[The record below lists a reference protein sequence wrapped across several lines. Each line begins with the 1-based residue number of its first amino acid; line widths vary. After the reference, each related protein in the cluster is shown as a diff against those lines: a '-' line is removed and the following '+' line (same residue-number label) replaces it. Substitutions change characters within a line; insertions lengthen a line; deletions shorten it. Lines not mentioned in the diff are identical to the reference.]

1 MKKIKYIFLAI
12 GSLILISS
20 CSDALDIVQPG
31 EIYREGAFKTVT
43 DLRNYLTGDIYSR
56 VNNTSEIGFTTVFT
70 DEVGIGPSNGG
81 QAKELFR
88 FQLNAN
94 SGEPSGIWSTHYTL
108 INRVNR
114 LLEFSDLVVTTTATD
129 IATKN
134 AVLAEAR
141 ALRAYSYI
149 QLVSF
154 FSVDPANPNSLG
166 VILSTTVDKPNLVKE
181 RLRVKNQLIYDLIES
196 DFAFAQTNLSAT
208 ATNYKFVTQKFI
220 DAARARMYLYR
231 KDYVKAKQY
240 ATLATGALSIATAYT
255 PMWGDATGA
264 QGECIFAA
272 SRPTAG
278 TWSNIASTWYFNTT
292 SATGGAFLDMGRN
305 LFNLYNECPLD
316 IRRTSWVDASS
327 PTASL
332 PPTTYNPANDIN
344 WIKNDILPINKY
356 PGKGATAPSSA
367 QLRNDLK
374 LFRNSEMVLILAECE
389 VGSASPNLVAAA
401 TLVQSIRTARGTGQT
416 LPVYAN
422 AQAAWADILLE
433 RRKELAFE
441 GHRYL
446 DIKRLAALAGN
457 QGITRDNTDDDIPA
471 QPLTLALSDYRF
483 TLPIPQSEIAGNVT
497 IQQNPGY

>member
-1 MKKIKYIFLAI
+1 MKKIKNIFLAI
-12 GSLILISS
+12 GSLLLVSS

-31 EIYREGAFKTVT
+31 EIYRADAFKTVT
-43 DLRNYLTGDIYSR
+43 DLRNYLNGDIYSR
-56 VNNTSEIGFTTVFT
+56 VNNTEEIGFTTVFT

-81 QAKELFR
+81 QDKELHR

-94 SGEPSGIWSTHYTL
+94 SDEPAGLWSTHYTV

-114 LLEFSDLVVTTTATD
+114 LLDFANLVVVTTPAD
-129 IATKN
+129 IAAKN

-154 FSVDPANPNSLG
+154 FSVDPSNPNALG
-166 VILSTTVDKPNLVKE
+166 VILSTTPDRYDLFIDRP
-181 RLRVKNQLIYDLIES
+181 RVSNQLIYNLIES
-196 DFAFAQTNLSAT
+196 DFQFAETNLASTAT
-208 ATNYKFVTQKFI
+208 AYTRVTQKFI
-220 DAARARMYLYR
+220 AAARARMYLYR

-240 ATLATGALSIATAYT
+240 ATLATGALST
-255 PMWGDATGA
+255 PNTYNSMWGDAV

-272 SRPTAG
+272 ARPSGG
-278 TWSNIASTWYFNTT
+278 TWSNIASTWYFNIT

-305 LFNLYNECPLD
+305 LFNLYSQFPND
-316 IRRTSWVDASS
+316 VRTAIWIDAS
-327 PTASL
+327 AQI
-332 PPTTYNPANDIN
+332 NPNYAADINYVANDV
-344 WIKNDILPINKY
+344 LPINKY
-356 PGKGATAPSSA
+356 PGKAA
-367 QLRNDLK
+367 QPLRNDLK
-374 LFRNSEMVLILAECE
+374 IFRNSEMVLILAECE
-389 VGSASPNLVAAA
+389 VASSNLAAAA
-401 TLVQSIRTARGTGQT
+401 TLVRSIRTARTFAAPAPA
-416 LPVYAN
+416 LPVYAT

-457 QGITRDNTDDDIPA
+457 QGITRDNTDDDIPN
-471 QPLTLALSDYRF
+471 QPLTLPLSDYRF
-483 TLPIPQSEIAGNVT
+483 TLPIPQLEIAGNVG

>member
-1 MKKIKYIFLAI
+1 MKKIKNIFLAI
-12 GSLILISS
+12 GSLLLVSS

-31 EIYREGAFKTVT
+31 EIYRADAFKTVT
-43 DLRNYLTGDIYSR
+43 DLRNYLNGDIYSR
-56 VNNTSEIGFTTVFT
+56 VNNTEEIGFTTVFT

-81 QAKELFR
+81 QDKELHR

-94 SGEPSGIWSTHYTL
+94 SDEPAGLWSTHYTV

-114 LLEFSDLVVTTTATD
+114 LLDFANLVVVTTPAD
-129 IATKN
+129 IAAKN
-134 AVLAEAR
+134 SVLAEAR

-154 FSVDPANPNSLG
+154 FSVDPSNPNALG
-166 VILSTTVDKPNLVKE
+166 VILSTTPDRYDLFIDRP
-181 RLRVKNQLIYDLIES
+181 RVSNQLIYNLIES
-196 DFAFAQTNLSAT
+196 DFQFAETNLASTAT
-208 ATNYKFVTQKFI
+208 AYTRVTQKFI
-220 DAARARMYLYR
+220 SAARARMYLYR

-240 ATLATGALSIATAYT
+240 ATLATGALST
-255 PMWGDATGA
+255 PNTYNSMWGDAA

-272 SRPTAG
+272 ARPSGG
-278 TWSNIASTWYFNTT
+278 TWSNIASTWYFNIT

-305 LFNLYNECPLD
+305 LFNLYSQFPND
-316 IRRTSWVDASS
+316 VRTAIWIDAS
-327 PTASL
+327 AQI
-332 PPTTYNPANDIN
+332 NPNYAADIN
-344 WIKNDILPINKY
+344 YVSNDVLPINKY
-356 PGKGATAPSSA
+356 PGKA
-367 QLRNDLK
+367 QQPLRNDLK
-374 LFRNSEMVLILAECE
+374 IFRNSEMVLILAECE
-389 VGSASPNLVAAA
+389 VASSNLTAAA
-401 TLVQSIRTARGTGQT
+401 TLVRSIRTARTFAAPAPA
-416 LPVYAN
+416 LPVYAT

-457 QGITRDNTDDDIPA
+457 QGITRDNTDDDIPN

-483 TLPIPQSEIAGNVT
+483 TLPIPQLEIAGNVG

>member
-1 MKKIKYIFLAI
+1 MKKIKNIFLAI
-12 GSLILISS
+12 GSLLLVSS

-31 EIYREGAFKTVT
+31 EIYRADAFKTVT
-43 DLRNYLTGDIYSR
+43 DLRNYLNGDIYSR
-56 VNNTSEIGFTTVFT
+56 VNNTEEIGFTTVFT

-81 QAKELFR
+81 QDKELHR
-88 FQLNAN
+88 YQLNAN
-94 SGEPSGIWSTHYTL
+94 SDEPTALWSNHYNV

-114 LLEFSDLVVTTTATD
+114 LLEFADLVVTTTPTD
-129 IATKN
+129 IAAKN

-154 FSVDPANPNSLG
+154 FSVDPANPNALG
-166 VILSTTVDKPNLVKE
+166 VILSTTPDRYDLFKDRP
-181 RLRVKNQLIYDLIES
+181 RVKNQLIYDLIES
-196 DFAFAQTNLSAT
+196 DFLFAETNLAAT
-208 ATNYKFVTQKFI
+208 ATVYTRVTQKFI
-220 DAARARMYLYR
+220 AAARARMYLYR

-240 ATLATGALSIATAYT
+240 ATLATGALSTANTYFG
-255 PMWGDATGA
+255 MWSDTA

-272 SRPTAG
+272 SRPSVG
-278 TWSNIASTWYFNTT
+278 TWSNIGSTWYFNVT

-305 LFNLYNECPLD
+305 LFNLYNQFPND
-316 IRRTSWVDASS
+316 VRTAIWIDA
-327 PTASL
+327 TAVI
-332 PPTTYNPANDIN
+332 NPNYAADIN
-344 WIKNDILPINKY
+344 YVSNDILPINKY
-356 PGKGATAPSSA
+356 PGKPNQ

-374 LFRNSEMVLILAECE
+374 IFRNSEMVLILAECE
-389 VGSASPNLVAAA
+389 VGSATPNLAAAA
-401 TLVQSIRTARGTGQT
+401 TLVRSIRTARTFALPLPA

-433 RRKELAFE
+433 RRKELAYE

-457 QGITRDNTDDDIPA
+457 QGITRDNTDDDILD

-483 TLPIPQSEIAGNVT
+483 TLPIPQLEVAGNVS

>member
-1 MKKIKYIFLAI
+1 MKKIKNIFLAI
-12 GSLILISS
+12 GSLLLVSS

-31 EIYREGAFKTVT
+31 EIYRADAFKTVT
-43 DLRNYLTGDIYSR
+43 DLRNYLNGDIYSR
-56 VNNTSEIGFTTVFT
+56 VNNTEEIGFTTVFT

-81 QAKELFR
+81 QDKELHR

-94 SGEPSGIWSTHYTL
+94 SDEPAALWSTHYNV

-114 LLEFSDLVVTTTATD
+114 LLEFADLVVTTTAPD
-129 IATKN
+129 IAAKN

-154 FSVDPANPNSLG
+154 FSVDPSNPNALG
-166 VILSTTVDKPNLVKE
+166 VILSTTPDRYDLFIDRP
-181 RLRVKNQLIYDLIES
+181 RVSNQLIYNLIES
-196 DFAFAQTNLSAT
+196 DFQFAETNLAAT
-208 ATNYKFVTQKFI
+208 ATVYTRVTQKFI
-220 DAARARMYLYR
+220 AAARARMYLYR

-240 ATLATGALSIATAYT
+240 ATLATGTLST
-255 PMWGDATGA
+255 PTTYNGMWGDTA

-272 SRPTAG
+272 ARPSGG
-278 TWSNIASTWYFNTT
+278 TWSNIGSTWYFNVT

-305 LFNLYNECPLD
+305 LFNLYNQFPND
-316 IRRTSWVDASS
+316 VRTAIWIDA
-327 PTASL
+327 TAQI
-332 PPTTYNPANDIN
+332 NPNYAADIN
-344 WIKNDILPINKY
+344 YVSNDILPINKY
-356 PGKGATAPSSA
+356 PGKPSQ

-374 LFRNSEMVLILAECE
+374 IFRNSEMVLILAECE
-389 VGSASPNLVAAA
+389 VASSNLTAAA
-401 TLVQSIRTARGTGQT
+401 TLVRSIRTARTFAAPAPA
-416 LPVYAN
+416 LPVYAT

-457 QGITRDNTDDDIPA
+457 QGITRDNTDDDIPN

-483 TLPIPQSEIAGNVT
+483 TLPIPQLEIAGNVG

>member
-1 MKKIKYIFLAI
+1 MKKIKNIFLAI
-12 GSLILISS
+12 GSLLLVSS

-31 EIYREGAFKTVT
+31 EIYRADAFKTVT
-43 DLRNYLTGDIYSR
+43 DLRNYLNGDIYSR
-56 VNNTSEIGFTTVFT
+56 VNNTEEIGFTTVFT

-81 QAKELFR
+81 QDKELHR

-94 SGEPSGIWSTHYTL
+94 SDEPAGLWSTHYTV

-114 LLEFSDLVVTTTATD
+114 LLDFANLVVVTTPAD
-129 IATKN
+129 IAAKN

-154 FSVDPANPNSLG
+154 FSVDPSNPNALG
-166 VILSTTVDKPNLVKE
+166 VILSTTPDRYDLFIDRP
-181 RLRVKNQLIYDLIES
+181 RVSNQLIYNLIES
-196 DFAFAQTNLSAT
+196 DFQFAETNLASTAT
-208 ATNYKFVTQKFI
+208 AYTRVTQKFI
-220 DAARARMYLYR
+220 AAARARMYLYR

-240 ATLATGALSIATAYT
+240 ATLATGALST
-255 PMWGDATGA
+255 PNTYNSMWGDAV

-272 SRPTAG
+272 ARPSGG
-278 TWSNIASTWYFNTT
+278 TWSNIASTWYFNIT

-305 LFNLYNECPLD
+305 LFNLYSQFPND
-316 IRRTSWVDASS
+316 VRTAIWIDAS
-327 PTASL
+327 AQI
-332 PPTTYNPANDIN
+332 NPNYAADIN
-344 WIKNDILPINKY
+344 YVSNDVLPINKY
-356 PGKGATAPSSA
+356 PGKAA
-367 QLRNDLK
+367 QPLRNDLK
-374 LFRNSEMVLILAECE
+374 IFRNSEMVLILAECE
-389 VGSASPNLVAAA
+389 VASSNLTAAA
-401 TLVQSIRTARGTGQT
+401 TLVRSIRTARTFAAPAPA
-416 LPVYAN
+416 LPVYAT

-457 QGITRDNTDDDIPA
+457 QGITRDNTDDDIPN

-483 TLPIPQSEIAGNVT
+483 TLPIPQLEIAGNVG

>member
-1 MKKIKYIFLAI
+1 MKKIKNIFLAI
-12 GSLILISS
+12 GSLLLVSS

-31 EIYREGAFKTVT
+31 EIYRADAFKTVT
-43 DLRNYLTGDIYSR
+43 DLRNYLNGDIYSR
-56 VNNTSEIGFTTVFT
+56 VNNTEEIGFTTVFT

-81 QAKELFR
+81 QDKELHR

-94 SGEPSGIWSTHYTL
+94 SDEPAGLWSTHYTV

-114 LLEFSDLVVTTTATD
+114 LLDFANLVVVTTPAD
-129 IATKN
+129 IAAKN

-154 FSVDPANPNSLG
+154 FSVDPSNPNALG
-166 VILSTTVDKPNLVKE
+166 VILSTTPDRYDLFIDRP
-181 RLRVKNQLIYDLIES
+181 RVSNQLIYNLIES
-196 DFAFAQTNLSAT
+196 DFQFAETNLAST
-208 ATNYKFVTQKFI
+208 ATVYTRVTQKFI
-220 DAARARMYLYR
+220 AAARARMYLYR

-240 ATLATGALSIATAYT
+240 ATLATGALST
-255 PMWGDATGA
+255 PNTYNSMWGDAA

-272 SRPTAG
+272 ARPSGG
-278 TWSNIASTWYFNTT
+278 TWSNIASTWYFNIT

-305 LFNLYNECPLD
+305 LFNLYSQFPND
-316 IRRTSWVDASS
+316 VRTAIWIDAS
-327 PTASL
+327 AQI
-332 PPTTYNPANDIN
+332 NPNYAADINYVANDV
-344 WIKNDILPINKY
+344 LPINKY
-356 PGKGATAPSSA
+356 PGKAA
-367 QLRNDLK
+367 QPLRNDLK
-374 LFRNSEMVLILAECE
+374 IFRNSEMVLILAECE
-389 VGSASPNLVAAA
+389 VASSNLTAAA
-401 TLVQSIRTARGTGQT
+401 TLVRSIRTARTFAAPAPA
-416 LPVYAN
+416 LPVYAT

-457 QGITRDNTDDDIPA
+457 QGITRDNTDDDIPN

-483 TLPIPQSEIAGNVT
+483 TLPIPQLEIAGNVG

>member
-1 MKKIKYIFLAI
+1 MKKIKNIFLAI
-12 GSLILISS
+12 GSLLFISS
-20 CSDALDIVQPG
+20 CSDALDIVQEG
-31 EIYREGAFKTVT
+31 EIYREDAFKTVT
-43 DLRNYLTGDIYSR
+43 DLRNYLNGDVYSR
-56 VNNTSEIGFTTVFT
+56 IDNTEEIAFTSIFT

-81 QAKELFR
+81 QDKELHR

-94 SGEPSGIWSTHYTL
+94 SGEPAGIWSSHYTV

-114 LLEFSDLVVTTTATD
+114 LLEFSNLVVTSTPAEL
-129 IATKN
+129 AAKN

-154 FSVDPANPNSLG
+154 FSVDPANPNELG
-166 VILSTTVDKPNLVKE
+166 VILVTTPEKPNVVQE

-196 DFAFAQTNLSAT
+196 DFSFAEANLAST

-220 DAARARMYLYR
+220 SAARARMYLYR

-240 ATLATGALSIATAYT
+240 ATLATGALSTAAAYNGLWADT
-255 PMWGDATGA
+255 A

-272 SRPTAG
+272 SRPSGG
-278 TWSNIASTWYFNTT
+278 TWGNIGSTWYFNVT
-292 SATGGAFLDMGRN
+292 SATGGCFLDMGRN
-305 LFNLYNECPLD
+305 LFNLYNQYPND
-316 IRRTSWVDASS
+316 VRRINWVDA
-327 PTASL
+327 TAQI
-332 PPTTYNPANDIN
+332 NPNYATDIN
-344 WIKNDILPINKY
+344 YVSNDILPINKY
-356 PGKGATAPSSA
+356 PGKPSQ

-389 VGSASPNLVAAA
+389 VASSNFAAAA
-401 TLVQSIRTARGTGQT
+401 TLVRSIRTARATGQP
-416 LPVYAN
+416 LPVYAT

-457 QGITRDNTDDDIPA
+457 QGITRDNTDDDIPD

-483 TLPIPQSEIAGNVT
+483 TLPIPQLEVAGNVT

>member
-1 MKKIKYIFLAI
+1 MKKIKNIFLAI
-12 GSLILISS
+12 GSLLFISS
-20 CSDALDIVQPG
+20 CSDALDIVQEG
-31 EIYREGAFKTVT
+31 EIYREDAFKTVT
-43 DLRNYLTGDIYSR
+43 DLRNYLNGDVYSR
-56 VNNTSEIGFTTVFT
+56 IDNTEEIAFTSIFT

-81 QAKELFR
+81 QDKELHR

-94 SGEPSGIWSTHYTL
+94 SGEPAGIWSSHYTV

-114 LLEFSDLVVTTTATD
+114 LLEFSNLVVTSTPAD
-129 IATKN
+129 LAAKN

-154 FSVDPANPNSLG
+154 FSVDPSNPNELG
-166 VILSTTVDKPNLVKE
+166 VILVTTPEKPNVVQE

-196 DFAFAQTNLSAT
+196 DFSFAEANLAST

-220 DAARARMYLYR
+220 SAARARMYLYR

-240 ATLATGALSIATAYT
+240 ATLATGALSTAAAYNGLWADT
-255 PMWGDATGA
+255 A

-272 SRPTAG
+272 SRPSGG
-278 TWSNIASTWYFNTT
+278 TWGNIGSTWYFNVT
-292 SATGGAFLDMGRN
+292 SATGGCFLDMGRN
-305 LFNLYNECPLD
+305 LFNLYNQYPND
-316 IRRTSWVDASS
+316 VRRINWVDA
-327 PTASL
+327 TAQI
-332 PPTTYNPANDIN
+332 NPNYATDIN
-344 WIKNDILPINKY
+344 YVSNDILPINKY
-356 PGKGATAPSSA
+356 PGKPSQ

-389 VGSASPNLVAAA
+389 VASSNFAAAA
-401 TLVQSIRTARGTGQT
+401 TLVRSIRTARATGQP
-416 LPVYAN
+416 LPVYAT

-457 QGITRDNTDDDIPA
+457 QGITRDNTDDDIPD

-483 TLPIPQSEIAGNVT
+483 TLPIPQLEVAGNVT

>member
-1 MKKIKYIFLAI
+1 MKKIKNIFLAI
-12 GSLILISS
+12 GSLLLVSS

-31 EIYREGAFKTVT
+31 EIYRADAFKTVT
-43 DLRNYLTGDIYSR
+43 DLRNYLNGDIYSR
-56 VNNTSEIGFTTVFT
+56 VNNTEEIGFTTVFT

-81 QAKELFR
+81 QDKELHR

-94 SGEPSGIWSTHYTL
+94 SDEPAGLWSTHYTV

-114 LLEFSDLVVTTTATD
+114 LLDFANLVVVTTPAD
-129 IATKN
+129 IAAKN

-154 FSVDPANPNSLG
+154 FSVDPSNPNSLG
-166 VILSTTVDKPNLVKE
+166 VILSTTPDRHDLFKDRP
-181 RLRVKNQLIYDLIES
+181 RVSNQIIYDLIES
-196 DFAFAQTNLSAT
+196 DFLFAESNLAAT
-208 ATNYKFVTQKFI
+208 ATNYRNVTQKFI
-220 DAARARMYLYR
+220 AAARARMYLYR

-240 ATLATGALSIATAYT
+240 ATLATGALST
-255 PMWGDATGA
+255 PSTYNGMWGDAA

-272 SRPTAG
+272 ARPSGG
-278 TWSNIASTWYFNTT
+278 TWSNIASTWYFNVT

-305 LFNLYNECPLD
+305 LFNLYSQFPND
-316 IRRTSWVDASS
+316 VRTAIWIDAS
-327 PTASL
+327 AQI
-332 PPTTYNPANDIN
+332 NPNYAADIN
-344 WIKNDILPINKY
+344 YVSNDVLPINKY
-356 PGKGATAPSSA
+356 PGKA
-367 QLRNDLK
+367 QQPLRNDLK
-374 LFRNSEMVLILAECE
+374 IFRNSEMVLILAECE
-389 VGSASPNLVAAA
+389 VASSNLTAAA
-401 TLVQSIRTARGTGQT
+401 TLVRSIRTARTFAAPAPA
-416 LPVYAN
+416 LPVYAT

-457 QGITRDNTDDDIPA
+457 QGITRDNTDDDIPN

-483 TLPIPQSEIAGNVT
+483 TLPIPQLEIAGNVN

>member
-1 MKKIKYIFLAI
+1 MKKIKNIFLAI
-12 GSLILISS
+12 GSLLFISS
-20 CSDALDIVQPG
+20 CSDALDIVQEG
-31 EIYREGAFKTVT
+31 EIYREDAFKTVT
-43 DLRNYLTGDIYSR
+43 DLRNYLNGDVYSR
-56 VNNTSEIGFTTVFT
+56 IDNTEEIAFTSIFT

-81 QAKELFR
+81 QDKELHR

-94 SGEPSGIWSTHYTL
+94 SGEPAGIWSSHYTV

-114 LLEFSDLVVTTTATD
+114 LLEFSNLVVTSTPAD
-129 IATKN
+129 LAAKN

-154 FSVDPANPNSLG
+154 FSVDPANPNELG
-166 VILSTTVDKPNLVKE
+166 VILVTTPEKPNVVQE

-196 DFAFAQTNLSAT
+196 DFSFAEANLAST

-220 DAARARMYLYR
+220 SAARARMYLYR

-240 ATLATGALSIATAYT
+240 ATLATGALSTAAAYNGLWADT
-255 PMWGDATGA
+255 A

-272 SRPTAG
+272 SRPSGG
-278 TWSNIASTWYFNTT
+278 TWGNIGSTWYFNVT
-292 SATGGAFLDMGRN
+292 SATGGCFLDMGRN
-305 LFNLYNECPLD
+305 LFNLYNQYPND
-316 IRRTSWVDASS
+316 VRRINWVDA
-327 PTASL
+327 TAL
-332 PPTTYNPANDIN
+332 INPNYATDIN
-344 WIKNDILPINKY
+344 YVSNDILPINKY
-356 PGKGATAPSSA
+356 PGKPSQ

-374 LFRNSEMVLILAECE
+374 FFRNSEMVLILAECE
-389 VGSASPNLVAAA
+389 VASSNLAAAA
-401 TLVQSIRTARGTGQT
+401 TLVRSIRTARATGQP
-416 LPVYAN
+416 LPVYAT

-457 QGITRDNTDDDIPA
+457 QGITRDNTDDDIPD
-471 QPLTLALSDYRF
+471 QPLTLVLSDYRW
-483 TLPIPQSEIAGNVT
+483 TLPIPQLEVAGNVT

>member
-1 MKKIKYIFLAI
+1 MKKIKNIFLAI
-12 GSLILISS
+12 GSLLFISS
-20 CSDALDIVQPG
+20 CSDALDIVQEG
-31 EIYREGAFKTVT
+31 EIYREDAFKTVT
-43 DLRNYLTGDIYSR
+43 DLRNYLNGDIYSR
-56 VNNTSEIGFTTVFT
+56 IDNTEEIGFTTVFT

-81 QAKELFR
+81 QDKELHR

-94 SGEPSGIWSTHYTL
+94 SGEPAGIWSSHYTV

-114 LLEFSDLVVTTTATD
+114 LLEFSNLVVTSTPAEL
-129 IATKN
+129 AAKN

-154 FSVDPANPNSLG
+154 FSVDPANPNELG
-166 VILSTTVDKPNLVKE
+166 VILVTTPEKPNVVQE

-196 DFAFAQTNLSAT
+196 DFSFAEANLAST

-220 DAARARMYLYR
+220 SAARARMYLYR

-240 ATLATGALSIATAYT
+240 ATLATGALSTAAAYNGLWADT
-255 PMWGDATGA
+255 A

-272 SRPTAG
+272 SRPSGG
-278 TWSNIASTWYFNTT
+278 TWGNIGSTWYFNVT
-292 SATGGAFLDMGRN
+292 SATGGCFLDMGRN
-305 LFNLYNECPLD
+305 LFNLYNQYPND
-316 IRRTSWVDASS
+316 VRRINWVDA
-327 PTASL
+327 TAL
-332 PPTTYNPANDIN
+332 INPNYATDIN
-344 WIKNDILPINKY
+344 YVSNDILPINKY
-356 PGKGATAPSSA
+356 PGKPSQ

-389 VGSASPNLVAAA
+389 VGSATPNLAAAA
-401 TLVQSIRTARGTGQT
+401 TLVRSIRTARATGQP
-416 LPVYAN
+416 LPVYAT

-457 QGITRDNTDDDIPA
+457 QGITRDNTDDDIPD
-471 QPLTLALSDYRF
+471 QPLTLVLSDYRF
-483 TLPIPQSEIAGNVT
+483 TLPIPQLEVAGNVT

>member
-1 MKKIKYIFLAI
+1 MKKIKNIFLAI
-12 GSLILISS
+12 GSLLLVSS

-31 EIYREGAFKTVT
+31 EIYRADAFKTVT
-43 DLRNYLTGDIYSR
+43 DLRNYLNGDIYSR
-56 VNNTSEIGFTTVFT
+56 VNNTEEIGFTTVFT

-81 QAKELFR
+81 QDKELHR

-94 SGEPSGIWSTHYTL
+94 SDEPAGLWSTHYTV

-114 LLEFSDLVVTTTATD
+114 LLDFANLVVVTTPAD
-129 IATKN
+129 IAAKN
-134 AVLAEAR
+134 SVLAEAR

-154 FSVDPANPNSLG
+154 FSVDPANPNALG
-166 VILSTTVDKPNLVKE
+166 VILSTTPDRYDLFIDRP
-181 RLRVKNQLIYDLIES
+181 RVSNQLIYNLIES
-196 DFAFAQTNLSAT
+196 DFQFAETNLASTAT
-208 ATNYKFVTQKFI
+208 AYTRVTQKFI
-220 DAARARMYLYR
+220 SAARARMYLYR

-240 ATLATGALSIATAYT
+240 ATLATGALST
-255 PMWGDATGA
+255 PNTYNSMWGDAA

-272 SRPTAG
+272 ARPSGG
-278 TWSNIASTWYFNTT
+278 TWSNIASTWYFNIT

-305 LFNLYNECPLD
+305 LFNLYSQFPND
-316 IRRTSWVDASS
+316 VRTAIWIDAS
-327 PTASL
+327 AQI
-332 PPTTYNPANDIN
+332 NPNYAADINYVANDV
-344 WIKNDILPINKY
+344 LPINKY
-356 PGKGATAPSSA
+356 PGKAA
-367 QLRNDLK
+367 QPLRNDLK
-374 LFRNSEMVLILAECE
+374 IFRNSEMVLILAECE
-389 VGSASPNLVAAA
+389 VASSNLTAAA
-401 TLVQSIRTARGTGQT
+401 TLVRSIRTARTFAAPAPA
-416 LPVYAN
+416 LPVYAT

-457 QGITRDNTDDDIPA
+457 QGITRDNTDDDIPN

-483 TLPIPQSEIAGNVT
+483 TLPIPQLEIAGNVG

>member
-1 MKKIKYIFLAI
+1 MKKIKNIFLAI
-12 GSLILISS
+12 GSLLLVSS

-31 EIYREGAFKTVT
+31 EIYRADAFKTVT
-43 DLRNYLTGDIYSR
+43 DLRNYLNGDIYSR
-56 VNNTSEIGFTTVFT
+56 VNNTEEIGFTTVFT

-81 QAKELFR
+81 QDKELHR

-94 SGEPSGIWSTHYTL
+94 SDEPAGLWSTHYTV

-114 LLEFSDLVVTTTATD
+114 LLDFANLVVVTTPAD
-129 IATKN
+129 IAAKN

-154 FSVDPANPNSLG
+154 FSVDPSNPNALG
-166 VILSTTVDKPNLVKE
+166 VILSTTPDRYDLFIDRP
-181 RLRVKNQLIYDLIES
+181 RVSNQLIYDLIES
-196 DFAFAQTNLSAT
+196 DFLFAETNLAST
-208 ATNYKFVTQKFI
+208 ATVYTRVTQKFI
-220 DAARARMYLYR
+220 AAARARMYLYR

-240 ATLATGALSIATAYT
+240 ATLATGALST
-255 PMWGDATGA
+255 PNTYNSMWGDAV

-272 SRPTAG
+272 ARPAGG
-278 TWSNIASTWYFNTT
+278 TWSNIASTWYFNIT

-305 LFNLYNECPLD
+305 LFNLYSQFPND
-316 IRRTSWVDASS
+316 VRTAIWIDAS
-327 PTASL
+327 AQI
-332 PPTTYNPANDIN
+332 NPNYAADIN
-344 WIKNDILPINKY
+344 YVSNDVLPINKY
-356 PGKGATAPSSA
+356 PGKASQP
-367 QLRNDLK
+367 LRNDLK
-374 LFRNSEMVLILAECE
+374 IFRNSEMVLILAECE
-389 VGSASPNLVAAA
+389 VASSNLTAAA
-401 TLVQSIRTARGTGQT
+401 TLVRSIRTARTFAAPAPA
-416 LPVYAN
+416 LPVYAT

-457 QGITRDNTDDDIPA
+457 QGITRDNTDDDIPN

-483 TLPIPQSEIAGNVT
+483 TLPIPQLEIAGNVG

>member
-1 MKKIKYIFLAI
+1 MKKIKNIFLAI
-12 GSLILISS
+12 GSLLLVSS

-31 EIYREGAFKTVT
+31 EIYRADAFKTVT
-43 DLRNYLTGDIYSR
+43 DLRNYLNGDIYSS
-56 VNNTSEIGFTTVFT
+56 VNNTEEIGFTTVFT

-81 QAKELFR
+81 QDKELHR

-94 SGEPSGIWSTHYTL
+94 SDEPAGLWSTHYTV

-114 LLEFSDLVVTTTATD
+114 LLDFANLVVVTTPAD
-129 IATKN
+129 IAAKN
-134 AVLAEAR
+134 SVLAEAR

-154 FSVDPANPNSLG
+154 FSVDPSNPNALG
-166 VILSTTVDKPNLVKE
+166 VILSTTPDRYDLFIDRP
-181 RLRVKNQLIYDLIES
+181 RVSNQLIYNLIES
-196 DFAFAQTNLSAT
+196 DFQFAETNLASTAT
-208 ATNYKFVTQKFI
+208 AYTRVTQKFI
-220 DAARARMYLYR
+220 SAARARMYLYR

-240 ATLATGALSIATAYT
+240 ATLATGALST
-255 PMWGDATGA
+255 PNTYNSMWGDAA

-272 SRPTAG
+272 ARPSGG
-278 TWSNIASTWYFNTT
+278 TWSNIASTWYFNIT

-305 LFNLYNECPLD
+305 LFNLYSQFPND
-316 IRRTSWVDASS
+316 VRTAIWIDAS
-327 PTASL
+327 AQI
-332 PPTTYNPANDIN
+332 NPNYAADIN
-344 WIKNDILPINKY
+344 YVSNDVLPINKY
-356 PGKGATAPSSA
+356 PGKA
-367 QLRNDLK
+367 QQPLRNDLK
-374 LFRNSEMVLILAECE
+374 IFRNSEMVLILAECE
-389 VGSASPNLVAAA
+389 VASSNLTAAA
-401 TLVQSIRTARGTGQT
+401 TLVRSIRTARTFAAPAPA
-416 LPVYAN
+416 LPVYAT

-457 QGITRDNTDDDIPA
+457 QGITRDNTDDDIPN

-483 TLPIPQSEIAGNVT
+483 TLPIPQLEIAGNVG

>member
-1 MKKIKYIFLAI
+1 MKKIKNIFLAI
-12 GSLILISS
+12 GSLLLVSS

-31 EIYREGAFKTVT
+31 EIYRADAFKTVT
-43 DLRNYLTGDIYSR
+43 DLRNYLNGDVYSR
-56 VNNTSEIGFTTVFT
+56 VNNTEEIGFTTVFT

-81 QAKELFR
+81 QDKELHR

-94 SGEPSGIWSTHYTL
+94 SDEPAGLWSTHYTI

-114 LLEFSDLVVTTTATD
+114 LLDFANLVVVTTPAD
-129 IATKN
+129 IAAKN
-134 AVLAEAR
+134 SVLAEAR

-154 FSVDPANPNSLG
+154 FSVDPANPNALG
-166 VILSTTVDKPNLVKE
+166 VILSTTPDRYDLFIDRP
-181 RLRVKNQLIYDLIES
+181 RVSNQLIYNLIES
-196 DFAFAQTNLSAT
+196 DFLFAESNLAAT
-208 ATNYKFVTQKFI
+208 ATNYRNVTQKFI
-220 DAARARMYLYR
+220 SAARARMYLYR

-240 ATLATGALSIATAYT
+240 ATLATGALSTANAYNA
-255 PMWGDATGA
+255 MWGDTA

-272 SRPTAG
+272 ARPSGG
-278 TWSNIASTWYFNTT
+278 TWSNIASTWYFNIT

-305 LFNLYNECPLD
+305 LFNLYSQFPND
-316 IRRTSWVDASS
+316 VRTAIWIDAS
-327 PTASL
+327 AQI
-332 PPTTYNPANDIN
+332 NPNYAADINYVANDV
-344 WIKNDILPINKY
+344 LPINKY
-356 PGKGATAPSSA
+356 PGKA
-367 QLRNDLK
+367 QQPLRNDLK
-374 LFRNSEMVLILAECE
+374 IFRNSEMVLILAECE
-389 VGSASPNLVAAA
+389 VASSNLTAAA
-401 TLVQSIRTARGTGQT
+401 TLVRSIRTARTFAAPAPA
-416 LPVYAN
+416 LPVYAT

-457 QGITRDNTDDDIPA
+457 QGITRDNTDDDIPN

-483 TLPIPQSEIAGNVT
+483 TLPIPQLEIAGNVG

>member
-1 MKKIKYIFLAI
+1 MKKIKNIFLAI
-12 GSLILISS
+12 GSLLLVSS

-31 EIYREGAFKTVT
+31 EIYRADAFKTVT
-43 DLRNYLTGDIYSR
+43 DLRNYLNGDIYSR
-56 VNNTSEIGFTTVFT
+56 VNNTEEIGFTTVFT

-81 QAKELFR
+81 QDKELHR

-94 SGEPSGIWSTHYTL
+94 SDEPAGLWSTHYTV

-114 LLEFSDLVVTTTATD
+114 LLEFADLVVTTTPAD
-129 IATKN
+129 IAAKN

-154 FSVDPANPNSLG
+154 FSVDPSNPNALG
-166 VILSTTVDKPNLVKE
+166 VILSTTPDRYDLFKDRP
-181 RLRVKNQLIYDLIES
+181 RVSNQLIYNLIES
-196 DFAFAQTNLSAT
+196 DFQFAETNLAST
-208 ATNYKFVTQKFI
+208 ATVYTRVTQKFI
-220 DAARARMYLYR
+220 AAARARMYLYR

-240 ATLATGALSIATAYT
+240 ATLANGTLST
-255 PMWGDATGA
+255 PSTYNGMWGDAA
-264 QGECIFAA
+264 QGECIFAV
-272 SRPTAG
+272 SRPSGG
-278 TWSNIASTWYFNTT
+278 TWSNIASTWYFNIT

-305 LFNLYNECPLD
+305 LFNLYNQFPND
-316 IRRTSWVDASS
+316 VRTAIWIDAS
-327 PTASL
+327 AQI
-332 PPTTYNPANDIN
+332 NPNYAADIN
-344 WIKNDILPINKY
+344 YVSNDILPINKY
-356 PGKGATAPSSA
+356 PGKAA
-367 QLRNDLK
+367 QPLRNDLK
-374 LFRNSEMVLILAECE
+374 IFRNSEMVLILAECE
-389 VGSASPNLVAAA
+389 VASSNLTAAA
-401 TLVQSIRTARGTGQT
+401 TLVRSIRTARAFAAPAPA

-457 QGITRDNTDDDIPA
+457 QGITRDNTDDDIPN

-483 TLPIPQSEIAGNVT
+483 TLPIPQLEIAGNVN

>member
-1 MKKIKYIFLAI
+1 MKKIKNIFLAI
-12 GSLILISS
+12 GSLLLVSS

-31 EIYREGAFKTVT
+31 EIYRADAFKTVT
-43 DLRNYLTGDIYSR
+43 DLRNYLNGDIYSR
-56 VNNTSEIGFTTVFT
+56 VNNTEEIGFTTVFT

-81 QAKELFR
+81 QDKELHR

-94 SGEPSGIWSTHYTL
+94 SDEPAGLWSTHYTV

-114 LLEFSDLVVTTTATD
+114 LLDFANLVVVTTPAD
-129 IATKN
+129 IAAKN

-154 FSVDPANPNSLG
+154 FSVDPSNPNALG
-166 VILSTTVDKPNLVKE
+166 VILSTTPDRYDLFIDRP
-181 RLRVKNQLIYDLIES
+181 RVSNQLIYDLIES
-196 DFAFAQTNLSAT
+196 DFLFAETNLAST
-208 ATNYKFVTQKFI
+208 ATVYTRVTQKFI
-220 DAARARMYLYR
+220 AAARARMYLYR

-240 ATLATGALSIATAYT
+240 ATLATGALST
-255 PMWGDATGA
+255 PNTYNSMWGDAA

-272 SRPTAG
+272 ARPSGG
-278 TWSNIASTWYFNTT
+278 TWSNIASTWYFNIT

-305 LFNLYNECPLD
+305 LFNLYSQFPND
-316 IRRTSWVDASS
+316 VRTAIWIDAS
-327 PTASL
+327 AQI
-332 PPTTYNPANDIN
+332 NPNYAADINYVANDV
-344 WIKNDILPINKY
+344 LPINKY
-356 PGKGATAPSSA
+356 PGKAA
-367 QLRNDLK
+367 QPLRNDLK
-374 LFRNSEMVLILAECE
+374 IFRNSEMVLILAECE
-389 VGSASPNLVAAA
+389 VASSNLTAAA
-401 TLVQSIRTARGTGQT
+401 TLVRSIRTARAFAAPAPA
-416 LPVYAN
+416 LPVYAT

-457 QGITRDNTDDDIPA
+457 QGITRDNTDDDIPN

-483 TLPIPQSEIAGNVT
+483 TLPIPQLEIAGNVG

>member
-1 MKKIKYIFLAI
+1 MKKIKNIFLAI
-12 GSLILISS
+12 GSLLLVSS

-31 EIYREGAFKTVT
+31 EIYRADAFKTVT
-43 DLRNYLTGDIYSR
+43 DLRNYLNGDIYSR
-56 VNNTSEIGFTTVFT
+56 VNNTEEIGFTTVFT

-81 QAKELFR
+81 QDKELHR

-94 SGEPSGIWSTHYTL
+94 SDEPAGLWSTHYTV

-114 LLEFSDLVVTTTATD
+114 LLDFANLVVVTTPAD
-129 IATKN
+129 IAAKN
-134 AVLAEAR
+134 SVLAEAR

-154 FSVDPANPNSLG
+154 FSVDPANPNALG
-166 VILSTTVDKPNLVKE
+166 VILSTTPDRYDLFIDRP
-181 RLRVKNQLIYDLIES
+181 RVSNQIIYDLIES
-196 DFAFAQTNLSAT
+196 DFLFAESNLAAT
-208 ATNYKFVTQKFI
+208 ATNYRNVTQKFI
-220 DAARARMYLYR
+220 AAARARMYLYR

-240 ATLATGALSIATAYT
+240 ATLATGALST
-255 PMWGDATGA
+255 PNTYNSMWGDAV

-272 SRPTAG
+272 ARPSGG
-278 TWSNIASTWYFNTT
+278 TWSNIASTWYFNVT

-305 LFNLYNECPLD
+305 LFNLYSQFPND
-316 IRRTSWVDASS
+316 VRTAIWIDAS
-327 PTASL
+327 AQI
-332 PPTTYNPANDIN
+332 NPNYAADIN
-344 WIKNDILPINKY
+344 YVSNDVLPINKY
-356 PGKGATAPSSA
+356 PGKA
-367 QLRNDLK
+367 QQPLRNDLK
-374 LFRNSEMVLILAECE
+374 IFRNSEMVLILAECE
-389 VGSASPNLVAAA
+389 VASSNLAAAA
-401 TLVQSIRTARGTGQT
+401 TLVRSIRTARTFAAPAPA
-416 LPVYAN
+416 LPVYAT

-457 QGITRDNTDDDIPA
+457 QGITRDNTDDDIPN

-483 TLPIPQSEIAGNVT
+483 TLPIPQLEIAGNVG

>member
-1 MKKIKYIFLAI
+1 MKKIKNIFLAI
-12 GSLILISS
+12 GSLLLVSS

-31 EIYREGAFKTVT
+31 EIYRADAFKTVT
-43 DLRNYLTGDIYSR
+43 DLRNYLNGDIYSR
-56 VNNTSEIGFTTVFT
+56 VNNTEEIGFTTVFT

-81 QAKELFR
+81 QDKELHR

-94 SGEPSGIWSTHYTL
+94 SDEPAGLWSTHYTV

-114 LLEFSDLVVTTTATD
+114 LLEFADLVVVTTPAD
-129 IATKN
+129 IAAKN
-134 AVLAEAR
+134 SVLAEAR

-154 FSVDPANPNSLG
+154 FSVDPSNPNALG
-166 VILSTTVDKPNLVKE
+166 VILSTTPDRYDLFIDRP
-181 RLRVKNQLIYDLIES
+181 RVSNQLIYNLIES
-196 DFAFAQTNLSAT
+196 DFQFAETNLASTAT
-208 ATNYKFVTQKFI
+208 AYTRVTQKFI
-220 DAARARMYLYR
+220 SAARARMYLYR

-240 ATLATGALSIATAYT
+240 ATLATGALST
-255 PMWGDATGA
+255 PNTYNSMWGDAA

-272 SRPTAG
+272 ARPSGG
-278 TWSNIASTWYFNTT
+278 TWSNIASTWYFNIT

-305 LFNLYNECPLD
+305 LFNLYSQFPND
-316 IRRTSWVDASS
+316 VRTAIWIDAS
-327 PTASL
+327 AQI
-332 PPTTYNPANDIN
+332 NPNYAADIN
-344 WIKNDILPINKY
+344 YVSNDVLPINKY
-356 PGKGATAPSSA
+356 PGKASQP
-367 QLRNDLK
+367 LRNDLK
-374 LFRNSEMVLILAECE
+374 IFRNSEMVLILAECE
-389 VGSASPNLVAAA
+389 VASSNLAAAA
-401 TLVQSIRTARGTGQT
+401 TLVRSIRTARTFAAPAPA
-416 LPVYAN
+416 LPVYAT

-457 QGITRDNTDDDIPA
+457 QGITRDNTDDDIPN

-483 TLPIPQSEIAGNVT
+483 TLPIPQLEIAGNVG

>member
-1 MKKIKYIFLAI
+1 MKKIKNIFLAI
-12 GSLILISS
+12 GSLLLVSS

-31 EIYREGAFKTVT
+31 EIYRADAFKTVT
-43 DLRNYLTGDIYSR
+43 DLRNYLNGDIYSR
-56 VNNTSEIGFTTVFT
+56 VNNTEEIGFTTVFT
-70 DEVGIGPSNGG
+70 DECGIGPSNGG
-81 QAKELFR
+81 QDKELHR

-94 SGEPSGIWSTHYTL
+94 SDEPAGLWSTHYTV

-114 LLEFSDLVVTTTATD
+114 LLEFADLVVTTTPAD
-129 IATKN
+129 IAAKN

-154 FSVDPANPNSLG
+154 FSVDPSNPNALG
-166 VILSTTVDKPNLVKE
+166 VILSTTPDRYDLFKDRP
-181 RLRVKNQLIYDLIES
+181 RVSNQLIYNLIES
-196 DFAFAQTNLSAT
+196 DFQFAETNLAAT
-208 ATNYKFVTQKFI
+208 ATVYTRVTQKFI
-220 DAARARMYLYR
+220 AAARARMYLYR

-240 ATLATGALSIATAYT
+240 ATLANGTLST
-255 PMWGDATGA
+255 PSTYNGMWGDAA

-272 SRPTAG
+272 ARPSGG
-278 TWSNIASTWYFNTT
+278 TWSNIASTWYFNIT

-305 LFNLYNECPLD
+305 LFNLYSQFPND
-316 IRRTSWVDASS
+316 VRTAIWIDAS
-327 PTASL
+327 AQI
-332 PPTTYNPANDIN
+332 NPNYAADIN
-344 WIKNDILPINKY
+344 YVSNDILPINKY
-356 PGKGATAPSSA
+356 PGKASQP
-367 QLRNDLK
+367 LRNDLK
-374 LFRNSEMVLILAECE
+374 IFRNSEMVLILAECE
-389 VGSASPNLVAAA
+389 VASSNLTAAA
-401 TLVQSIRTARGTGQT
+401 TLVRSIRTARTFAAPAPA
-416 LPVYAN
+416 LPVYAT

-457 QGITRDNTDDDIPA
+457 QGITRDNTDDDIPN

-483 TLPIPQSEIAGNVT
+483 TLPIPQLEIAGNVG